1 LFQFLV
7 QITNFNQEADDREVQ
22 NREVTSTNL
31 QIMNFNQE
39 VDDRE
44 VQNSM

>member
-1 LFQFLV
+1 MFQFLV
-7 QITNFNQEADDREVQ
+7 QITNFNQEADDQ
-22 NREVTSTNL
+22 EVTSTNL

-39 VDDRE
+39 ADDRE

>member
-1 LFQFLV
+1 MFQFLV
-7 QITNFNQEADDREVQ
+7 QITNLNQEADD
-22 NREVTSTNL
+22 REVTSTNL

-39 VDDRE
+39 ADDRE